1 MQSSPNNTATEVH
14 SDTENNSSI
23 EVYQKTMPQE
33 VCKLDNRKYV
43 GQQEGCL
50 LDNRKVCLLDNM
62 KCVCWNNRKYVFV
75 GQHDEV
81 CKLDNRKYVL
91 LDNRKG
97 VCWTTRGVFVR
108 QQEVCLLDNKKCV
121 CWTTRS
127 VFVGQQDVCLLD
139 NKKCVCWTT
148 GNVFVGQHE
157 VCLLDYKKKC
167 VCWTTGSVFVGQQ
180 EVFLL
185 DYKKCTTGSV
195 IVGEQGVLV
204 GQQEVRLLDN
214 MKCVCWTTGSMYVGQ
229 HEVCLLEQQEW
240 RYWTSLGWS
249 SQHYGMMLPSGGIG
263 LHWDGLA
270 STMVLTPKFPVV
282 VKLGHA
288 HSGVG
293 KVRISNH
300 YDFQDMAGVVAV
312 SNCYTTTESYIDT
325 IYDIHIQKIGNNY
338 KAYMRKSISGNW
350 KANTGSAMLEQIAMN
365 DRFKLWVDECSLMFG
380 GLDVLAVEAVQ
391 GKDGKEYII
400 EVNDSSMT
408 LLGESQE
415 EDRRQVADLVMAKM
429 QHCLKPVASISRT
442 FSSGA
447 VMHYAT
453 MNGSKQD
460 VPAPTQPPTRPPQPQ
475 GQGQPRPQGGQPP
488 SQQQQTPHSQP
499 QPHQQHPQ
507 HPQQPGARSSQLQNP
522 SNPNQPTNPN
532 QAVNP
537 NLSNKQQPDGRGRN
551 APERH
556 GNLSFDFR
564 CRVPPGNRVPGQRS
578 SEDEDTMKNL
588 RRTFA
593 GIFGDMMAGRE
604 KRANW
609 STPIAGKTGNDTRI
623 GTVLEILRLN
633 MYHSYTEG
641 TVLEILRTC
650 GRSIRKLFIIMQY
663 MWVEYT

>member
-1 MQSSPNNTATEVH
+1 MNFLRRRFSSGDLQGELK
-14 SDTENNSSI
+14 DENSSI
-23 EVYQKTMPQE
+23 LTFKKGPSPSAPNSPSKSMSGAGIPRAPVSNNKPAYNKDRCKTLL
-33 VCKLDNRKYV
+33 VVDDHHTDWSKYFRGRKIFGDWDIRVEQAEFSELNLASYTDTGTMV
-43 GQQEGCL
+43 DIQILRNGT
-50 LDNRKVCLLDNM
+50 KV
-62 KCVCWNNRKYVFV
+62 
-75 GQHDEV
+75 
-81 CKLDNRKYVL
+81 
-91 LDNRKG
+91 
-97 VCWTTRGVFVR
+97 VR
-108 QQEVCLLDNKKCV
+108 SFKPD
-121 CWTTRS
+121 
-127 VFVGQQDVCLLD
+127 
-139 NKKCVCWTT
+139 
-148 GNVFVGQHE
+148 
-157 VCLLDYKKKC
+157 
-167 VCWTTGSVFVGQQ
+167 
-180 EVFLL
+180 FLL
-185 DYKKCTTGSV
+185 
-195 IVGEQGVLV
+195 IRQN
-204 GQQEVRLLDN
+204 VRDATEDWKNLLI
-214 MKCVCWTTGSMYVGQ
+214 GFQY
-229 HEVCLLEQQEW
+229 
-240 RYWTSLGWS
+240 
-249 SQHYGMMLPSGGIG
+249 GGIPSVNS
-263 LHWDGLA
+263 LHSIYNFQDRPWVFSQLIKIQKKLGRDNFPLIEQA
-270 STMVLTPKFPVV
+270 YYPNHKEMVLTPKFPVV

-537 NLSNKQQPDGRGRN
+537 NLSNKQQPDG
-551 APERH
+551 
-556 GNLSFDFR
+556 
-564 CRVPPGNRVPGQRS
+564 VPPGNRVPGQRS

-593 GIFGDMMAGRE
+593 GIFGDM
-604 KRANW
+604 
-609 STPIAGKTGNDTRI
+609 
-623 GTVLEILRLN
+623 
-633 MYHSYTEG
+633 
-641 TVLEILRTC
+641 
-650 GRSIRKLFIIMQY
+650 
-663 MWVEYT
+663 